1 VVSLARRHRWGW
13 LLDFDRLKRTFF
25 VMAILALGVYLGQ
38 FLWALG
44 ARFGFVIVVFL
55 LAWLLSFTILP
66 LVRLMRRGRLPYL
79 LATAVAYLLII
90 GFFILFGVFLAPV
103 MIDDLTELTRS
114 VAEYR
119 DDLLPLVRDFEE
131 WLMGLGLPEGALED
145 ALTGSTSNFA
155 DFAGTAA
162 VEALDALTG
171 VASAILGILITIVL
185 SFYLVMNWDP
195 TVLKL
200 ERTLPSRWGIRLHE
214 ALRAVEHAFAAYLR
228 GVVTEVLI
236 FGIATAIA
244 MSIGGVE
251 YVVLVSIVS
260 GLLLVVPWIGAVIG
274 ILLPMLAA
282 SLDSWTTAL
291 WIGVA
296 LTAVELTIDNIIKP
310 MVVGIAAGVNPLVI
324 IASILVGTTAV
335 GLWGAVFAVPFGALV
350 YIAARTAFYRWV
362 ARRPDDIGIDPEVDD
377 TPGVRHDGF
386 SHFPNA

>member
-1 VVSLARRHRWGW
+1 
-13 LLDFDRLKRTFF
+13 
-25 VMAILALGVYLGQ
+25 MAILALGVYLGQ

-171 VASAILGILITIVL
+171 VASAIFGILITIVL

-200 ERTLPSRWGIRLHE
+200 ERTLPSRWGIRLRE

-228 GVVTEVLI
+228 GIVTEVLI

-244 MSIGGVE
+244 MSIGDVE

-310 MVVGIAAGVNPLVI
+310 MVVGIAARVNPLVI

-362 ARRPDDIGIDPEVDD
+362 ARRPDDPGFDPEIADA
-377 TPGVRHDGF
+377 PGVHRDGF
-386 SHFPNA
+386 SHFPDA